1 MKFFNILK
9 EYNNAII
16 KENKR
21 LNSIYKSLLREC
33 GDDLDDLP
41 DTEAIDDCDVSEKD
55 DDASLKNCDDSS
67 CNEENFD
74 EMLEASRKDKSSKD
88 TEDDTPDNDLL
99 VASEFF
105 KECDDEDAATN
116 EVEDLNDSGTAEY
129 DEVARFFA
137 EDDEDDED
145 DEEVDA
151 QKKKSSDE
159 ELMSAE
165 EFFAEDDKDAE
176 DDEDDEVNE
185 DDEDDKEDDDL
196 KENTDSKKSSSD
208 DLMTAEEFFD
218 TANEAEDDETNE
230 DSLISKDKVINGSSK
245 NDKKCDETEKKL
257 ISAMDIFKSSPAN
270 EAEEDQKGD
279 DDTVKTEPKEEL
291 AKEEPVKKE
300 PAKEESTKDQSDE
313 KDAALKESLR
323 EYRRNNAH
331 LFID

>member
-33 GDDLDDLP
+33 GDDLADIS
-41 DTEAIDDCDVSEKD
+41 DTEAIDDCDVLEKD
-55 DDASLKNCDDSS
+55 DEANLKNCDDDDSS
-67 CNEENFD
+67 CNEADFD
-74 EMLEASRKDKSSKD
+74 EMLEVSRKDNSSKD
-88 TEDDTPDNDLL
+88 TDNDLL

-105 KECDDEDAATN
+105 RECGDEDAATN
-116 EVEDLNDSGTAEY
+116 EVEDLNDSRTAEN
-129 DEVARFFA
+129 DEVAKFFA
-137 EDDEDDED
+137 EDDEDNEEN
-145 DEEVDA
+145 EEVDS

-165 EFFAEDDKDAE
+165 EFFAEDD
-176 DDEDDEVNE
+176 
-185 DDEDDKEDDDL
+185 EDDKDDKDDKDDDL
-196 KENTDSKKSSSD
+196 KENTDSKKGSSDD

-218 TANEAEDDETNE
+218 TTNETEDDETNE
-230 DSLISKDKVINGSSK
+230 DSLMSKDKVINGSSK
-245 NDKKCDETEKKL
+245 TDKINKKDNKCDETEKKL

-270 EAEEDQKGD
+270 EAEEDQED
-279 DDTVKTEPKEEL
+279 DDAVKTEPKKEP

-300 PAKEESTKDQSDE
+300 PAKEETAKDQSDE
-313 KDAALKESLR
+313 EDDTLKESLR